1 MEKVKANIHSM
12 IKLFPYS
19 SQSTLYEDVTVLK
32 TGHRDLLV
40 KSDIPDRCGGKAIAL
55 EVRLLFCNLLF

>member
-55 EVRLLFCNLLF
+55 R